1 MAAKRKVLII
11 DDEEINATAL
21 SFILETNYD
30 VKIEA
35 NSRLAIETAENYVP
49 DIILCDILMPGMN
62 GFDVLTKLKESEVT
76 KNIPVIFISGLYDD
90 EEVKTIRSLGA
101 VDLIAKPFE
110 EAIVNE
116 KLNKHLKKNTED

>member
-1 MAAKRKVLII
+1 MSARSKVLII